1 MGLTC
6 FLLAFH
12 VSWTLHSLD
21 MTRETCQKLE
31 PEEQFEGRA
40 GESPVDTVAVFP
52 QGHGSAPALLPQ
64 AYL

>member
-1 MGLTC
+1 
-6 FLLAFH
+6 
-12 VSWTLHSLD
+12 

-40 GESPVDTVAVFP
+40 GESPVDTVAAFP